1 LLQKSPVGAFFMVDP
16 KWYLLYNTCMNL
28 KINDIL
34 QWTGAVFIIAGH
46 SLNAMGPSVYP
57 YNILAFF
64 VGTILFMAWTI
75 RVANRPQLMVNIVA
89 LVIGASGLV
98 KAFG

>member
-1 LLQKSPVGAFFMVDP
+1 
-16 KWYLLYNTCMNL
+16 MNL
-28 KINDIL
+28 KINDVL

-46 SLNAMGPSVYP
+46 SLNAVGPAAYP

-64 VGTILFMAWTI
+64 LGTILFMAWSI
-75 RVANRPQLMVNIVA
+75 RVANRPQLLVNIVA
-89 LVIGASGLV
+89 LAIGLTGLV

>member
-1 LLQKSPVGAFFMVDP
+1 
-16 KWYLLYNTCMNL
+16 MNL
-28 KINDIL
+28 KINEIL

-46 SLNAMGPSVYP
+46 SLNAVGPSVYP

-64 VGTILFMAWTI
+64 VGTILFMAWSI
-75 RVANRPQLMVNIVA
+75 RVANKPQLLVNIVA
-89 LVIGASGLV
+89 LAIGLTGLV